1 MGNKRWTLTA
11 ICTATFMLL
20 LDITIVQVA
29 LPKIQVDL
37 HASIDG
43 LQWVVD
49 AYALP
54 LSALIV
60 TLGITADRYGRRL
73 IFLTGIVVFTIAS
86 AICGLAPNLGTLAAG
101 RAVQGLGG
109 AAMFATALALIGQG
123 FEGAARGRAIAAWGS
138 SVGLGVAAGGRPRCA
153 AFHWGGGAGGYL
165 LHPP

>member
-1 MGNKRWTLTA
+1 MFLPYAGERAQCLPENSRRRGDTLMGEKRWTLTA

-29 LPKIQVDL
+29 LPQIQEDL

-73 IFLTGIVVFTIAS
+73 IFLTGIAVFTIAS
-86 AICGLAPNLGTLAAG
+86 AICGL
-101 RAVQGLGG
+101 
-109 AAMFATALALIGQG
+109 
-123 FEGAARGRAIAAWGS
+123 
-138 SVGLGVAAGGRPRCA
+138 
-153 AFHWGGGAGGYL
+153 
-165 LHPP
+165 